1 MRPFLLIPNFIYP
14 LSLSL
19 SLSSWRKTE
28 KRKKRKEERQ
38 LCSWTIHLCYI
49 WHVEGVC
56 QCVVKDWYIF
66 MFPRAWSC
74 YLQRLL
80 RICYVIFLFQ
90 LPFALW
96 YARLK
101 LSYKFLQILIRGTG
115 VADYYNII
123 LLRLNLEVHIFHCS
137 RGGRLAAL
145 VGVCI
150 VWNLEP
156 LAGGGQSS
164 HKLIPHIIC
173 QFLCARGKKSKR
185 GLILQGI
192 KCQLAPSSHVRK

>member
-1 MRPFLLIPNFIYP
+1 MSPFLLIPNFIYP

-19 SLSSWRKTE
+19 NLKKDW
-28 KRKKRKEERQ
+28 KRKKKKEVRQ
-38 LCSWTIHLCYI
+38 LCSWTIHWWYI
-49 WHVEGVC
+49 WHVEGVYL
-56 QCVVKDWYIF
+56 CVVKVWFIL

-80 RICYVIFLFQ
+80 RICNVIFLFQ
-90 LPFALW
+90 LPFTLW
-96 YARLK
+96 YAHLK
-101 LSYKFLQILIRGTG
+101 LSYKFLQIFIRGTG
-115 VADYYNII
+115 VADCYNII

-137 RGGRLAAL
+137 REGRLAAL

-156 LAGGGQSS
+156 LSSSGQSG
-164 HKLIPHIIC
+164 HELIHHIIC
-173 QFLCARGKKSKR
+173 QFLYAREKNSER

-192 KCQLAPSSHVRK
+192 KCQPAPSSHMRK

>member
-1 MRPFLLIPNFIYP
+1 MYDIFDTL
-14 LSLSL
+14 
-19 SLSSWRKTE
+19 KM
-28 KRKKRKEERQ
+28 
-38 LCSWTIHLCYI
+38 CSK
-49 WHVEGVC
+49 
-56 QCVVKDWYIF
+56 KDWYIL

-80 RICYVIFLFQ
+80 RICYIMFLFQ
-90 LPFALW
+90 LLFALW

-101 LSYKFLQILIRGTG
+101 WSYKFLQILIRGTG
-115 VADYYNII
+115 VAGYYNII

-150 VWNLEP
+150 VWKLEP
-156 LAGGGQSS
+156 LASGGQYSP
-164 HKLIPHIIC
+164 KLIPHIIC
-173 QFLCARGKKSKR
+173 QFLYAWEKNSER

-192 KCQLAPSSHVRK
+192 KCQPALSSHVRKIKPRSGIKVNFLRHNPVSAQICCR

>member
-1 MRPFLLIPNFIYP
+1 
-14 LSLSL
+14 
-19 SLSSWRKTE
+19 
-28 KRKKRKEERQ
+28 
-38 LCSWTIHLCYI
+38 
-49 WHVEGVC
+49 
-56 QCVVKDWYIF
+56 

-123 LLRLNLEVHIFHCS
+123 LLRLNLEVHVFHFA
-137 RGGRLAAL
+137 RGGRLVAL

-150 VWNLEP
+150 VWNSEP
-156 LAGGGQSS
+156 LASGGQSS

-173 QFLCARGKKSKR
+173 QFVCTLKMYLMYPEKLWTRTYSTRDQVPTCHVFTRAKIKSR
-185 GLILQGI
+185 FGIL
-192 KCQLAPSSHVRK
+192 KNLPSHFILVPQSLFFSRMNGFCFLLEVSGNCYTLDYIILFLFLFFS

>member
-1 MRPFLLIPNFIYP
+1 
-14 LSLSL
+14 
-19 SLSSWRKTE
+19 
-28 KRKKRKEERQ
+28 
-38 LCSWTIHLCYI
+38 
-49 WHVEGVC
+49 
-56 QCVVKDWYIF
+56 

-80 RICYVIFLFQ
+80 RICYVIFPSQ
-90 LPFALW
+90 LQFALW

-101 LSYKFLQILIRGTG
+101 LSYKFLQILIRETG
-115 VADYYNII
+115 IADYYNII

-145 VGVCI
+145 VGVSI

-156 LAGGGQSS
+156 LASGSQSS

-173 QFLCARGKKSKR
+173 QFLYAWGKTLNEDLLYK
-185 GLILQGI
+185 G
-192 KCQLAPSSHVRK
+192 PSASLPRLHTCENKVPFLDFKEFTVTVTFVNISFLPLNCIPCFPSVYRLWVHISGDVRIQETHSRRKAYQSHIQ